1 MGLHYY
7 ICVSLVPFFFS
18 TRALILHRSAVNI
31 TPFTLD
37 DLEATLKHTGDDYN
51 PLIDVVHAAM
61 ISSCRS
67 ISAGATT
74 RPQAAV
80 TSLQQLADSQMETD
94 QEDPLGVKFE
104 ALMETLTVYGGGW
117 EKKAVNPETWVNAM
131 VCILKEVSVF
141 PHT

>member
-1 MGLHYY
+1 VRLYR
-7 ICVSLVPFFFS
+7 L
-18 TRALILHRSAVNI
+18 RSAFNI

-80 TSLQQLADSQMETD
+80 TSLQQVADSQMETD
-94 QEDPLGVKFE
+94 QENPLGINFE
-104 ALMETLTVYGGGW
+104 TLMETLIVYGGGW

-131 VCILKEVSVF
+131 VCILKEVSVCH
-141 PHT
+141 HTWKPSF

>member
-1 MGLHYY
+1 LLPS
-7 ICVSLVPFFFS
+7 ICV
-18 TRALILHRSAVNI
+18 LISSRSAFNI

-67 ISAGATT
+67 ISAGATA

-94 QEDPLGVKFE
+94 QEDPLGINFE
-104 ALMETLTVYGGGW
+104 TLMETLTVYGGGW

-131 VCILKEVSVF
+131 VCILKEVSVS
-141 PHT
+141 PYSWKPSH